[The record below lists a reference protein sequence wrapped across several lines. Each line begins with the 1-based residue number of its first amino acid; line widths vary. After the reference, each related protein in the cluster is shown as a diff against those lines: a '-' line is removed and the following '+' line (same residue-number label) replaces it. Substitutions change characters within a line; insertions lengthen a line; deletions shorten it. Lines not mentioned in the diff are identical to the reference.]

1 MKEIFEAVKKL
12 NKQNAPKNE
21 FPLHALPEKM
31 RNIIQG
37 FKENRKFP
45 VDFSAGSMLTA
56 ACSAIGKTYSANL
69 DGWVCHPIIYMCIVG
84 DAGSNKSSPL
94 KSAIKPLNDIS
105 SKMFKKYEIDLAR
118 WKEDKAIAESS
129 KQKLAFNVDK
139 PEAKQTI
146 IKNFTIEGLFKAHKT
161 NERGLLVYVDELQGF
176 FNAMSQYKT
185 KGADEQEWLDFW
197 NGSEMVV
204 NRAGSE
210 LVRLESTRLS
220 VIGGIQPL
228 ELSALLSGSRS
239 TNGMIDRFLFVSPE
253 GLGIAI
259 QRGMKQVHEQIEQW
273 SKTINKIYNVPSNGN
288 VELNFHAQAKE
299 VYYDWQEKNAIAC
312 NESGDRARMSVN
324 SKIQEYVVR
333 ISLVL
338 HLIKWA
344 EDEDSDSVGEINMQT
359 VKDSIIICEYFR
371 ENALKIRR
379 MVENPD
385 AKEILNK
392 EKLEMYDLL
401 PNEFKTG
408 EAVKIIVENRA
419 GSERSLK
426 NFLRDKN
433 FFDKIGHGAYMKI
446 M

>member
-1 MKEIFEAVKKL
+1 MKEIFEAVTEL
-12 NKQNAPKNE
+12 NKKNAPKNE
-21 FPLHALPEKM
+21 FPLNSLPEKM
-31 RNIIQG
+31 RSIIEG

-45 VDFSAGSMLTA
+45 VDFSAGAMLTA

-105 SKMFKKYEIDLAR
+105 SKMFNRYEKDLSK
-118 WKEDKAIAESS
+118 WKADLAIAES
-129 KQKLAFNVDK
+129 QKPKLPFNVDK

-146 IKNFTIEGLFKAHKT
+146 IKNFTIEGLFKAHRV

-176 FNAMSQYKT
+176 FNAMSQYKA

-204 NRAGSE
+204 NRAGAE
-210 LVRLESTRLS
+210 LLRLESTRLS

-253 GLGIAI
+253 GLGIAV
-259 QRGMKQVHEQIEQW
+259 QRGMKQVNEQIIEW
-273 SKTINKIYNVPSNGN
+273 GKTINKIYEVQSNEN
-288 VELNFHAQAKE
+288 IELLFHAQAKE
-299 VYYDWQEKNAIAC
+299 VYYDWQEKNAIEC

-324 SKIQEYVVR
+324 SKIQEYVIR

-338 HLIKWA
+338 HMIKWA
-344 EDEDSDSVGEINMQT
+344 EEEDFEPVGEINMQT
-359 VKDSIIICEYFR
+359 VKDAIIICEYFR

-401 PNEFKTG
+401 PQEFQTG
-408 EAVKIIVENRA
+408 QAVKIIVEAGA
-419 GSERSLK
+419 GSERTVK
-426 NFLRDKN
+426 NFLKN
-433 FFDKIGHGAYMKI
+433 KQFFDKIGHGAYMKT

>member
-1 MKEIFEAVKKL
+1 MKEIFEAVTEL
-12 NKQNAPKNE
+12 NKKNAPKNE

-31 RNIIQG
+31 RHIIEG

-45 VDFSAGSMLTA
+45 VDFSAGAMLTA

-69 DGWVCHPIIYMCIVG
+69 DGWICHPIIYMCIVG

-105 SKMFKKYEIDLAR
+105 SKMFKSYEKDLIK
-118 WKEDKAIAESS
+118 WKEDKAIAESQ
-129 KQKLAFNVDK
+129 KQKLTFNVDK

-146 IKNFTIEGLFKAHKT
+146 IKNFTIEGLFKAHKV
-161 NERGLLVYVDELQGF
+161 NDRGLLVYVDELQGF
-176 FNAMSQYKT
+176 FNAMSQYKA

-204 NRAGSE
+204 NRAGAE

-253 GLGIAI
+253 GLGIAV
-259 QRGMKQVHEQIEQW
+259 QRGMKQVHEQIEEW
-273 SKTINKIYNVPSNGN
+273 SKTINKIYNVHSNEN
-288 VELNFHAQAKE
+288 IPLDFHAQAKE

-312 NESGDRARMSVN
+312 NDSGDRARMSVN

-344 EDEDSDSVGEINMQT
+344 EDEDAQSVGQINMQT
-359 VKDSIIICEYFR
+359 VKDAIIICEYFR

-385 AKEILNK
+385 AKEFLTK
-392 EKLEMYDLL
+392 EKIEMYDLL
-401 PNEFKTG
+401 PQEFKTG
-408 EAVKIIVENRA
+408 AAVKIIIENKA

-426 NFLRDKN
+426 NFLKDKRV
-433 FFDKIGHGAYMKI
+433 FDKIGHGMYMKT